1 MAIGVGVRDI
11 TLPNVD
17 RRMIL
22 GGILAAIAA
31 FGVLQMTKPPERLP
45 VLVAGSD
52 LAAGRPLGEMD
63 IDVRYVESD
72 TGLVAGDSVGDLA
85 DWSLRVP
92 LAEGEPLVTSLMQPP
107 ELVISPNVIALS
119 LPAENAVLG
128 RLVAGDHVD
137 IYLTYTGGFEV
148 ESSTG
153 LLASRVYFSLR
164 STIVLRTNL
173 HPQCTPEPST
183 SYGSRRDD
191 PSGHCALG
199 SRVGAR
205 ACPTRKRDC
214 LPTSGTEGISTV
226 RYREQGL

>member
-11 TLPNVD
+11 TLPNID
-17 RRMIL
+17 RRMII

-128 RLVAGDHVD
+128 RLVAGDNVD
-137 IYLTYTGGFEV
+137 IYLTHTGGFDV

-153 LLASRVYFSLR
+153 LLASRVYVVEVVTSESSVDR
-164 STIVLRTNL
+164 GRVNVLLAVDDRLANELASAMHSGAINL
-173 HPQCTPEPST
+173 I
-183 SYGSRRDD
+183 
-191 PSGHCALG
+191 
-199 SRVGAR
+199 RVA
-205 ACPTRKRDC
+205 P
-214 LPTSGTEGISTV
+214 
-226 RYREQGL
+226 